1 MRKTHQRLLCLSLL
15 AACVS
20 IAFAASSLESNHP
33 RVARRVTRIA
43 GIDRTESPATRAAFC
58 TASDPVPSAAPNRRE
73 EPRAPAQP
81 LREGGIVRGQV
92 VDRRG
97 RVIAHAIV
105 HPFGRD
111 LNRVPAAETDEH
123 GRFELRGVPLES
135 EGLRVQHSRY
145 LKSELRA
152 KRGLFA
158 TGRREIQVELKMRA
172 AAAVHGVVEGPDGS
186 PLVGAAVRL
195 TAKPLLADALGDN
208 PVRTGV
214 DGSFTL
220 AGLDPRRDLAI
231 FATHPEFGDSV
242 RVRVRP
248 GTRDYA
254 VLRLTHAG
262 QARGVVVDH
271 QGGAVADAWIEIAG
285 RKTRTGKD
293 GSFTLKNLPEGR
305 QTLLARGRN
314 SGTETRIEIRG
325 RANDLGRI
333 ALPATRSLVG
343 QVVDSAGRPVHEARV
358 YLRSLA
364 PDATRARRVS
374 PGRVRGSANTDTH
387 GTFRFEGLRPS
398 RYELIAVAGGMRTRM
413 VVDDDRAPVRIVV
426 NRAS

>member
-1 MRKTHQRLLCLSLL
+1 MAKTHQRLLCLSLL
-15 AACVS
+15 AACVGT
-20 IAFAASSLESNHP
+20 AFTAAALHSDDQPQRRTVRRADLNRDQRNESYCT
-33 RVARRVTRIA
+33 VA
-43 GIDRTESPATRAAFC
+43 D
-58 TASDPVPSAAPNRRE
+58 AAPRRQPKSRTVDQPRK
-73 EPRAPAQP
+73 PRAKA
-81 LREGGIVRGQV
+81 EGGVVRGQV

-105 HPFGRD
+105 HPFGRG

-135 EGLRVQHSRY
+135 EGLRVQHDRY

-208 PVRTGV
+208 AVRTGA

-220 AGLDPRRDLAI
+220 PGLDPGRDLTI
-231 FATHPEFGDSV
+231 FATHPEFGDSA

-254 VLRLTHAG
+254 LLRLTHGG

-271 QGGAVADAWIEIAG
+271 QGRAVADARIEIAG
-285 RKTRTGKD
+285 HKTRSGED
-293 GSFTLKNLPEGR
+293 GSFTLSNVPEGR
-305 QTLLARGRN
+305 QTLLAQGRN
-314 SGTETRIEIRG
+314 SGIENMIEIRG
-325 RANDLGRI
+325 RTTDLGRI
-333 ALPATRSLVG
+333 ALPATRSLAG
-343 QVVDSAGRPVHEARV
+343 QVVDRTGRPLAKARV

-364 PDATRARRVS
+364 PDATGARRVS
-374 PGRVRGSANTDTH
+374 SGRVRGSANTDGE

-398 RYELIAVAGGMRTRM
+398 RYELIAVVGGLRARI
-413 VVDDDRAPVRIVV
+413 VVDDDRAPVRIVM